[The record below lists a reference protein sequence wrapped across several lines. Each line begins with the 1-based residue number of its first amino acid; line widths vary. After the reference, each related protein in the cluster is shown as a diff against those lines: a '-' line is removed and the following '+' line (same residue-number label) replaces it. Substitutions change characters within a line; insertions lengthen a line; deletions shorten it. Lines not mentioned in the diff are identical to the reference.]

1 MLFISYKMCNWDRGS
16 SSCGLFSGGGGGGGG
31 GKGGDFLLEP
41 VILLFYY
48 RTVKP
53 LSFS

>member
-16 SSCGLFSGGGGGGGG
+16 STCGLFSGGGE
-31 GKGGDFLLEP
+31 GGDFLLEP

>member
-1 MLFISYKMCNWDRGS
+1 MLNRMLFISYKMSNWDRGS
-16 SSCGLFSGGGGGGGG
+16 SSCGLFSE
-31 GKGGDFLLEP
+31 GGDFLLEP

-53 LSFS
+53 LSFR